1 MASSLSTETLVVFH
15 AEQERVPLPP
25 GHRFPSAKYG
35 LLRERLATELP
46 VITVADATE
55 VTEGELALVHTPAYI
70 DGILHGT
77 LDARAWREIG
87 FPWSPQL
94 VARSRRSVGATLAA
108 TRRVLGLA
116 ASDGAWAIAGNLGGG
131 THHASSDRGGG
142 FCLFN
147 DVAVSA
153 RVAQAEWARRHPR
166 RHDGLRVAVIDLD
179 VHQGNGTAAI
189 FQRDDTVFTLSLHG
203 GRNFPFQKVA
213 GDLDVE
219 LPDGCDDGAY
229 LHALDFALAELAQR
243 FDPGLVYYL
252 AGADVHEH
260 DRLGRLALSFE
271 GMAARDR
278 RVIDWAGSRAAPL
291 VIVMAGGYGRD
302 LTTTVTAQVQTW
314 HAALEG
320 RRRWQNQRR

>member
-1 MASSLSTETLVVFH
+1 MSGTITNPERGHGEFSFSLGN
-15 AEQERVPLPP
+15 ERYV
-25 GHRFPSAKYG
+25 
-35 LLRERLATELP
+35 
-46 VITVADATE
+46 
-55 VTEGELALVHTPAYI
+55 GE
-70 DGILHGT
+70 
-77 LDARAWREIG
+77 
-87 FPWSPQL
+87 
-94 VARSRRSVGATLAA
+94 A
-108 TRRVLGLA
+108 TRESGSSSGHA
-116 ASDGAWAIAGNLGGG
+116 N
-131 THHASSDRGGG
+131 ASSDRGGG

-153 RVAQAEWARRHPR
+153 RVAQAEWARGHPR
-166 RHDGLRVAVIDLD
+166 SHDGLRVAVIDLD

-189 FQRDDTVFTLSLHG
+189 FQRDDTVFTLSLH
-203 GRNFPFQKVA
+203 
-213 GDLDVE
+213 E